1 MYGTQTTVYRFPGMV
16 HRNLKSLPKLTLWIS
31 VAAHGPDL
39 SVACVRL
46 RTIARHTTFKFC
58 LDPTVEQQKVLA
70 RHAGAARFG
79 FNQCL
84 RMVKTGLT
92 QHRIDPA
99 VKVPWTGFD
108 LINTFNAWKKG
119 ENAGRVFVVD
129 PDGMSEIVVTGLTWR
144 GQVYQQVFEE
154 AAVDCGRALAAWS
167 HSRSGGRKGQRVGFP
182 RFKKKTSDTPS
193 FRLRNKH
200 PKNGKPAIRVGEA
213 HRRSVRLPG
222 IGIVRVDD
230 DTRRLRRML
239 AKGRAKIMFA
249 TVNRHAGR
257 WWVALNVEA
266 ADLHPDH
273 RHPART
279 HDDCDGWIGVDRGL
293 SAFLVAATADG
304 QEVARIDDP
313 PKPLAKGMVRQRRL
327 AKSLSRKEK
336 GSNNRRYAAARL
348 ARHHDRVRNV
358 RRHFLHAVSTELIKA
373 HDRLVIENLHVTGM
387 VRNRRLARAISDA
400 GWTEFSRQLLYKA
413 NWREGEV
420 AIADRWYPSSQ
431 ICSLCDTRNHCLT
444 LAERTFTCA
453 CGHRLDRDR
462 NAAANLAR
470 WGKVYH
476 AKSSDPQAGGRVN
489 NACRRAGARRH
500 PTRVGETSLDE
511 AGTDVQPAP
520 AD

>member
-1 MYGTQTTVYRFPGMV
+1 M
-16 HRNLKSLPKLTLWIS
+16 
-31 VAAHGPDL
+31 
-39 SVACVRL
+39 
-46 RTIARHTTFKFC
+46 ARHTTFKFC
-58 LDPTVEQQKVLA
+58 LSTVEQQKVLA

-92 QHRIDPA
+92 QRRIDPA

-119 ENAGRVFVVD
+119 EAAGRVFVVD
-129 PDGMSEIVVTGLTWR
+129 PDRMSEILVTGLTWR

-167 HSRSGGRKGQRVGFP
+167 RSRSGSREGQRVGFP

-213 HRRSVRLPG
+213 HPRSVRLPG
-222 IGIVRVDD
+222 IGTVRVHD

-239 AKGRAKIMFA
+239 AKGRAKILFA
-249 TVNRHAGR
+249 TVSRHAGR

-279 HDDCDGWIGVDRGL
+279 PDDCDGWIGVDRGL

-313 PKPLAKGMVRQRRL
+313 PKALAKGMVRQRRL

-336 GSNNRRYAAARL
+336 GSNNRRHAAARL

-358 RRHFLHAVSTELIKA
+358 RRHFQHAVSNELIKA

-413 NWREGEV
+413 NWRGGEV

-431 ICSLCDTRNHCLT
+431 ICSRCDTRNHCLN

-489 NACRRAGARRH
+489 NACQRACARRH

-511 AGTDVQPAP
+511 AGTDVQSAP

>member
-1 MYGTQTTVYRFPGMV
+1 MPG
-16 HRNLKSLPKLTLWIS
+16 RK
-31 VAAHGPDL
+31 A
-39 SVACVRL
+39 
-46 RTIARHTTFKFC
+46 RTPGGCSSST
-58 LDPTVEQQKVLA
+58 
-70 RHAGAARFG
+70 
-79 FNQCL
+79 
-84 RMVKTGLT
+84 
-92 QHRIDPA
+92 
-99 VKVPWTGFD
+99 
-108 LINTFNAWKKG
+108 
-119 ENAGRVFVVD
+119 

-154 AAVDCGRALAAWS
+154 AAVDWGRALAAWS

-222 IGIVRVDD
+222 IGIIRVHD

-239 AKGRAKIMFA
+239 AKGRAKIVFA

-293 SAFLVAATADG
+293 SAFLVAARADG

-420 AIADRWYPSSQ
+420 ASADRWYPSSQ